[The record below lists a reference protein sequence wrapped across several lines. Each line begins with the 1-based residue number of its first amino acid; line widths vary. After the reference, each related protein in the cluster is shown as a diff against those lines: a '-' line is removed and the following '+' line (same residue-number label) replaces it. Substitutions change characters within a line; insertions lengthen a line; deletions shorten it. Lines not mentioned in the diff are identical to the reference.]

1 MYFNTAQSIV
11 KIVKKEL
18 PDSELAAD
26 IERIFSLNM
35 MAEEKRKKKMN
46 RQDSFTSLNSITIAT
61 ECSDSDNSFDENS
74 LTVHSV

>member
-11 KIVKKEL
+11 KIVKKEI

-46 RQDSFTSLNSITIAT
+46 RQDSFTSLNSSTIAT